1 MVFYYHQDYNI
12 KKREKILKYNKLQK
26 KRIIA
31 KLTCAT
37 CKTVLFGEGGEP
49 GKVPRRET
57 WTGSGRT
64 RRSLPSWEEERILN
78 RIAKT
83 QIKDFLDTNIN
94 DLLEGKLE
102 FLL

>member
-1 MVFYYHQDYNI
+1 M
-12 KKREKILKYNKLQK
+12 KYNKLQK

-37 CKTVLFGEGGEP
+37 CKNVLFGEGGEP
-49 GKVPRRET
+49 GKVHRRET
-57 WTGSGRT
+57 WSGSGRM
-64 RRSLPSWEEERILN
+64 RRRLPSWEEGRMLK

-83 QIKDFLDTNIN
+83 QSKDFSDTNIN
-94 DLLEGKLE
+94 DLFEEKLE